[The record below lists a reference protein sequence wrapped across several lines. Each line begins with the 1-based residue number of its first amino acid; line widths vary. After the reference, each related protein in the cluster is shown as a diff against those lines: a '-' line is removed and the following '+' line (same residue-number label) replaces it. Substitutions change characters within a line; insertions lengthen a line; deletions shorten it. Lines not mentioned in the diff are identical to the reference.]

1 MSCGWG
7 RGTKCRWRGGAC
19 VGGGGGAVCVGSG
32 GELAMER
39 GGGPD
44 VMGVEVGAT
53 YVRGGEWMDV
63 GG

>member
-1 MSCGWG
+1 MEG
-7 RGTKCRWRGGAC
+7 GGAC
-19 VGGGGGAVCVGSG
+19 VGGGGGAVFVGSG